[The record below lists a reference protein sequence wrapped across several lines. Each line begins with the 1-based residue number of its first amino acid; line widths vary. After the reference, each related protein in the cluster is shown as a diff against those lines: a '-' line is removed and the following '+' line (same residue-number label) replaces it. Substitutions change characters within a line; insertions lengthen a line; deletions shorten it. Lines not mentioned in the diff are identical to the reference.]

1 MGGHVSGILIMAIF
15 LAEMLVPGMSPPGK
29 TGQRRNDTIHAAAG
43 MEFLIT
49 GEVT

>member
-1 MGGHVSGILIMAIF
+1 MGGHVSGILIMTF
-15 LAEMLVPGMSPPGK
+15 LRAEMLVPGMSPPGK

-49 GEVT
+49 GDVT